1 MAYDFQSDVP
11 TNYGMHEKKQI
22 PCVMN
27 MLTRDLILP
36 RKGPVN
42 RKSPGNRPKVNLNNS
57 RESKH
62 VTTAGA
68 QCQKCKKILSNRAAL
83 RKHVDR
89 YHGQDKE
96 LDKVIKSK
104 MVKVEPGLYKCCD
117 CSYTSA
123 KSSTMVCHIESKHVT
138 TAGAKC
144 ANCKKICRT
153 REALRKHVDM
163 FHRV

>member
-1 MAYDFQSDVP
+1 MAYDFQSNVP

-42 RKSPGNRPKVNLNNS
+42 RKSPGNRPK
-57 RESKH
+57 H

-83 RKHVDR
+83 RKHVSR
-89 YHGQDKE
+89 YHRQDKE